1 MDPFC
6 SLVKLMDILR
16 IVFFLMYKMK
26 YIELQGNL
34 YVEMH
39 FKNVLKIRLVLYVLL
54 Y

>member
-1 MDPFC
+1 MQSGEADGHSQNC
-6 SLVKLMDILR
+6 
-16 IVFFLMYKMK
+16 FFLMYKMK
-26 YIELQGNL
+26 YIEFQGNL